1 MVDLNK
7 LELFPKEIYLLEQ
20 FLSYDYYYET
30 VKLWEELI
38 QYAEGLLDK
47 YSAYLAPDHRAQHP
61 SHQADYVWATI
72 VLPNFKGVL
81 HHLID
86 GLEDLQHGFL
96 PILRRMS
103 SINNAAIAQGRDYPY
118 DWMEKVEKGAV
129 EKYEA
134 KEKIVLM
141 RATNIYIASD
151 YYTAQWDY
159 KDLLEDEY
167 VVGIDF
173 PEHLPKY
180 QFNTNIMVKT
190 GKPIMVTGIYRS
202 IEPYS
207 ACNFMI
213 KEEKMSAKHPED
225 WKLAPKVLSFE
236 TNPDLFTTPDT
247 IENPIRVETTWIL
260 VEKVVEDGDS
270 SSVFNEERIS
280 QKGGEKVTKAG
291 YWSTPAQPDTRRYF
305 TQGEILPTLTETD
318 WGEVYWYW
326 DGEE

>member
-7 LELFPKEIYLLEQ
+7 LELFPQEIYAIEQ
-20 FLSYDYYYET
+20 LVSYNYYYET

-151 YYTAQWDY
+151 YTAQWDY

-190 GKPIMVTGIYRS
+190 GEPIMVTGIYRS

-260 VEKVVEDGDS
+260 VEKVVEDGG
-270 SSVFNEERIS
+270 RI
-280 QKGGEKVTKAG
+280 
-291 YWSTPAQPDTRRYF
+291 
-305 TQGEILPTLTETD
+305 
-318 WGEVYWYW
+318 
-326 DGEE
+326 

>member
-1 MVDLNK
+1 MIDLKK
-7 LELFPKEIYLLEQ
+7 LELFPQEIYAIEQ
-20 FLSYDYYYET
+20 FISYNYYYGT
-30 VKLWEELI
+30 VKLWKELI
-38 QYAEGLLDK
+38 QYTEELLDK
-47 YSAYLAPDHRAQHP
+47 YSAHLAPDHCAQP
-61 SHQADYVWATI
+61 SSHQADYVWGTI

-81 HHLID
+81 RHLVD
-86 GLEDLQHGFL
+86 GLDDLKEGFL

-134 KEKIVLM
+134 KEKIVLT

-173 PEHLPKY
+173 PEYLPKY
-180 QFNTNIMVKT
+180 QLNTNIMVKT
-190 GKPIMVTGIYRS
+190 GEPIMVTGIYRS

-225 WKLAPKVLSFE
+225 WKLAPKVFSFKS
-236 TNPDLFTTPDT
+236 NLDLFTTPDT

-270 SSVFNEERIS
+270 NLAFSKEKLS
-280 QKGGEKVTKAG
+280 Q
-291 YWSTPAQPDTRRYF
+291 
-305 TQGEILPTLTETD
+305 
-318 WGEVYWYW
+318 
-326 DGEE
+326 